1 MARILIVDDNRMI
14 LQALSD
20 HLESIGYETE
30 VASSGPDALEII
42 DAEKPDVIIMDIIMP
57 GMSGI
62 EVTQKIRDN
71 PATASIPVIAFT
83 SQSNQ
88 SNWGNLF
95 DDYLIK
101 PFGYDTV
108 GEIIEKVRTTP
119 AGRPQ
124 TGS

>member
-30 VASSGPDALEII
+30 VAASGADALEII
-42 DAEKPDVIIMDIIMP
+42 DAERPDVIIMDIIMP

-62 EVTQKIRDN
+62 DVTRRIREN
-71 PATASIPVIAFT
+71 PETASIPVIAFT

-88 SNWGNLF
+88 GNWGDLF
-95 DDYLIK
+95 DDYLVK
-101 PFGYDTV
+101 PFGYDVV
-108 GEIIEKVRTTP
+108 GEMIEKVRTAP
-119 AGRPQ
+119 PGKPQAG
-124 TGS
+124 

>member
-1 MARILIVDDNRMI
+1 MARILIVDDNRMV

-20 HLESIGYETE
+20 HLEAIGYETE
-30 VASSGPDALEII
+30 VASNGADALEII

-57 GMSGI
+57 GLSGI
-62 EVTQKIRDN
+62 EVTRKIRQS
-71 PATASIPVIAFT
+71 PETTSIPVIAFT

-88 SNWGNLF
+88 GNWGDLF
-95 DDYLIK
+95 DDYLVK

-108 GEIIEKVRTTP
+108 GEIIEKVRSAP
-119 AGRPQ
+119 SGRPQ

>member
-1 MARILIVDDNRMI
+1 MARILIVDDNRMV

-30 VASSGPDALEII
+30 VASNGADALEII

-57 GMSGI
+57 GLSGI
-62 EVTQKIRDN
+62 EVTRKIRQS
-71 PATASIPVIAFT
+71 PETASIPVIAFT

-88 SNWGNLF
+88 GNWGELF
-95 DDYLIK
+95 DDYLVK

-108 GEIIEKVRTTP
+108 GEIIEKVRSAP
-119 AGRPQ
+119 SGRPQ